1 MQSVIAGG
9 KAKFYI
15 TEIGTD
21 QIDGETGTL
30 EQRRLQKPRHSS
42 INYGDSLWLWALW
55 LLIKCLIPG
64 IPSLQEVL
72 Y

>member
-42 INYGDSLWLWALW
+42 INYGDSL
-55 LLIKCLIPG
+55 
-64 IPSLQEVL
+64 
-72 Y
+72 